1 MKLRSILFPALVAR
15 RLGAIPLGAGLL
27 VAGAAPATVAARG
40 HPGWQGGWHGGWHGG
55 YYWHGGWY
63 PYPGYYGYAPYYYP
77 PPVWYGPPAVTFA
90 VPGVS
95 VTIP

>member
-1 MKLRSILFPALVAR
+1 MKVRFVLSGALSI
-15 RLGAIPLGAGLL
+15 GLL
-27 VAGAAPATVAARG
+27 VAAVAPVPAAAAERG
-40 HPGWQGGWHGGWHGG
+40 HPGWHGGWHRG
-55 YYWHGGWY
+55 YYWRGGWY
-63 PYPGYYGYAPYYYP
+63 PWPAYGYAPYYYP